1 MRFDVG
7 DGMLPRGLEKMQ
19 AEFCMGKGAENTNSS
34 KKGNRAVTLR
44 VCSMLLRTKR
54 ASTADHGSSEA
65 RACHGVGR
73 ACGVG
78 RGLGVALGVAVGV
91 EVGLG
96 VVLGVGVTVG
106 VGVAVGGGV
115 ALGVGVGV
123 GVGGAD
129 CS

>member
-1 MRFDVG
+1 MS
-7 DGMLPRGLEKMQ
+7 GMGCCPE
-19 AEFCMGKGAENTNSS
+19 AS
-34 KKGNRAVTLR
+34 KKCKLNFVWERARKIPTPAKKGTELSPSAFARCYCGQSVRLQLIT
-44 VCSMLLRTKR
+44 
-54 ASTADHGSSEA
+54 DHLSPEA

-78 RGLGVALGVAVGV
+78 RGLGLALGVAVGV